1 MEGDYR
7 FSERMVIDPFNAN
20 LVYYGTRCA
29 PPREGPRWRRLLT
42 WFACMSQESGAE
54 AILGRGL
61 HVGDG
66 GGCAGCQ
73 CQRQQP

>member
-29 PPREGPRWRRLLT
+29 PAEGRTEVAAPHMVR
-42 WFACMSQESGAE
+42 M
-54 AILGRGL
+54 
-61 HVGDG
+61 HV
-66 GGCAGCQ
+66 AGV
-73 CQRQQP
+73 RD